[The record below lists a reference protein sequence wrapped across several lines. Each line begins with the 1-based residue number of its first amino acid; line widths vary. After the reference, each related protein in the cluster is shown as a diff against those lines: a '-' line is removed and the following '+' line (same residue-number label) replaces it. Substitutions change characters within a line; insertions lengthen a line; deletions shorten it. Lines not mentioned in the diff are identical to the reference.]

1 VLLDANMPEMDG
13 FAVAQAVAERPSLAG
28 ATVMMLTS
36 SGEYGDAAR
45 CRALGIAA
53 YLVKPVRQSDLH
65 EAIVRALSERP
76 PTPGALD
83 TIAPPDVHAPVRQA
97 RVLLAED
104 NLVNQRVAMRLL
116 TARGHRVTLV
126 DNGRAAVEAAA
137 REPFD
142 VVLMDIQMPE
152 MGGLEATGAIRAREA
167 QTGGHL
173 RIVAMTAHALKGD
186 RERCLDAGMD
196 EYLTKPID
204 RLRLFAA
211 VEQDPAPAPPAAE
224 RRVFDAERIPARF
237 SGDVDLFREV
247 GQLFLEACPDHLAAI
262 RRAAADGDWARFGV
276 EAHTLK
282 GAAGTVGAEEVAAA
296 AEALERLKEARQ
308 PDAVRAQI
316 ARLESTCTDFVE
328 SLRGFLSMADV

>member
-1 VLLDANMPEMDG
+1 
-13 FAVAQAVAERPSLAG
+13 
-28 ATVMMLTS
+28 
-36 SGEYGDAAR
+36 
-45 CRALGIAA
+45 
-53 YLVKPVRQSDLH
+53 
-65 EAIVRALSERP
+65 
-76 PTPGALD
+76 
-83 TIAPPDVHAPVRQA
+83 
-97 RVLLAED
+97 
-104 NLVNQRVAMRLL
+104 MRLL

-126 DNGRAAVEAAA
+126 DNGRAAVEAVA

-152 MGGLEATGAIRAREA
+152 MGGLEATAAIRAREA

-224 RRVFDAERIPARF
+224 RRVFDADRIPARF
-237 SGDVDLFREV
+237 AGDVDLFREV
-247 GQLFLEACPDHLAAI
+247 GQLFLGACPDHLAAI

-282 GAAGTVGAEEVAAA
+282 GAAGTVGADQVAAA
-296 AEALERLKEARQ
+296 AEALERLKETRQ

-316 ARLESTCTDFVE
+316 GRLEAACADFIE
-328 SLRGFLSMADV
+328 SLRGFLSTADV